1 MELVGKL
8 DHIELDIDGA
18 PTEAVSGYLAGLN
31 LYPNEN
37 VKLML
42 NVIRVTSEKIATA
55 DDDDAA
61 TVISTRLQLA
71 F

>member
-1 MELVGKL
+1 
-8 DHIELDIDGA
+8 
-18 PTEAVSGYLAGLN
+18 
-31 LYPNEN
+31 
-37 VKLML
+37 ML

-55 DDDDAA
+55 GDDDTA

>member
-1 MELVGKL
+1 
-8 DHIELDIDGA
+8 
-18 PTEAVSGYLAGLN
+18 
-31 LYPNEN
+31 